1 MMRNALREMMN
12 RLLAIILA
20 ACCALVACAQAA
32 EHWAQVNTS
41 IAHLRS
47 EASSKQEMVSQEFL
61 GMPVKIL
68 QKGKSWSQIQTT
80 DGYKGWMLNESLE
93 MKTPAQM
100 AQWRKS
106 PRLVVTALQEIKAYD
121 SPEATGPRSVVT
133 DLLPCDIVEGSLL
146 APQSGRVEITLPDG
160 RKAWA
165 DASSF
170 TSIEEW
176 ANQPF
181 NAQNIIDRAY
191 AMIGTPYIWGGNS
204 AKMTDCSGLT
214 KQCYLSNGIFLLRD
228 ASMQVNTGKRLNP
241 ADWRNF
247 ETADLI
253 FFSNSSG
260 RVSHVALYDKDGYY
274 IHSSGIRERVGRN
287 SLDPKSPDFGSSG
300 FSHAV
305 RIHGMEGTKGIVKA
319 ANHPWLF

>member
-1 MMRNALREMMN
+1 MLN
-12 RLLAIILA
+12 RLLTIILA
-20 ACCALVACAQAA
+20 ACCAFAASAQADT
-32 EHWAQVNTS
+32 EQWAQVNTS

-68 QKGKSWSQIQTT
+68 KKGKSWSQIETT
-80 DGYKGWMLNESLE
+80 DGYKGWMLNQSLE
-93 MKTPAQM
+93 MKTPEQM

-106 PRLVVTALQEIKAYD
+106 PRLVVTAMQEIKAYD
-121 SPEATGPRSVVT
+121 SPDATGPRSVVT

-146 APQSGRVEITLPDG
+146 HPQSGRVEITLPDG
-160 RKAWA
+160 RTAWA
-165 DASSF
+165 DASAF
-170 TSIEEW
+170 TPIEEW
-176 ANQPF
+176 ASQPF
-181 NAQNIIDRAY
+181 DAQSILDRAY

-214 KQCYLSNGIFLLRD
+214 KQCYLANGIFLLRD
-228 ASMQVNTGKRLNP
+228 ASMQVNTGKRLDP

-247 ETADLI
+247 EPADLI
-253 FFSNSSG
+253 FFTNSSG
-260 RVSHVALYDKDGYY
+260 RIGHVALYDRDGYY

-300 FSHAV
+300 FSHAA
-305 RIHGMEGTKGIVKA
+305 RIRGMEDTKGIVKA
-319 ANHPWLF
+319 ASHPWLF